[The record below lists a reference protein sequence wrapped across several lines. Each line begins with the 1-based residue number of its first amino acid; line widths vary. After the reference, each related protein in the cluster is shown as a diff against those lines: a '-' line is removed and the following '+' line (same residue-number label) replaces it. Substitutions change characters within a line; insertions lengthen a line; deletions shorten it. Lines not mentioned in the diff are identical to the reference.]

1 MFQYIPDWD
10 ADVEVG
16 LKRNDKGDFP
26 GGPVVKTQCFQRRG
40 CRFNPGSGD

>member
-26 GGPVVKTQCFQRRG
+26 GGPVVKTQCFQCKG
-40 CRFNPGSGD
+40 HGFSHWSGN